1 MRPTKKT
8 MASSMKKV
16 LGSSNELK
24 EINLPERELNVGKNN
39 AIKPMLSNKAINA
52 VNVDST
58 RNCATNWD
66 FEEPVTFLIPIS
78 FALLAERAVVRFM

>member
-24 EINLPERELNVGKNN
+24 EIDLPERELNVCKNN

-58 RNCATNWD
+58 RNCATN
-66 FEEPVTFLIPIS
+66 
-78 FALLAERAVVRFM
+78 